1 VYLQKCSDEFIF
13 DQYFYDMNPISG
25 IVNLCKLGIENYNF
39 MFQMAPAVCVCVYI
53 MYTTYIP

>member
-1 VYLQKCSDEFIF
+1 
-13 DQYFYDMNPISG
+13 MNPISG